1 MKMPKATTLKEAL
14 DLGGDDLTEFLRW
27 DRERVEKEQLKADY
41 GYMLFLTLK
50 EFKKETERGPY
61 QYQPDNGEDDDDAR
75 LAFIKYMTGEKGYHY
90 AKGEQ
95 HANHN

>member
-1 MKMPKATTLKEAL
+1 MKTPKASTLREAL
-14 DLGGDDLTEFLRW
+14 ELGGEDLIEFLRW
-27 DRERVEKEQLKADY
+27 DREIKEKEQPKADY

-75 LAFIKYMTGEKGYHY
+75 LSFIKYMTREKGYQY
-90 AKGEQ
+90 KKGDK
-95 HANHN
+95 

>member
-1 MKMPKATTLKEAL
+1 MHSNLITKKKKKIISYIKQVQQE
-14 DLGGDDLTEFLRW
+14 
-27 DRERVEKEQLKADY
+27 
-41 GYMLFLTLK
+41 

-75 LAFIKYMTGEKGYHY
+75 LSFIKYMTGEKGYHY

>member
-1 MKMPKATTLKEAL
+1 MNMPKATTLKEAL

-27 DRERVEKEQLKADY
+27 DREKREKEQLKADY

-50 EFKKETERGPY
+50 EFKKETERGLY

-75 LAFIKYMTGEKGYHY
+75 LSFIKYMTQEKGYHY

-95 HANHN
+95 NAY